1 MRRPNFLQKCYNL
14 CMPNIPTTR
23 ISILTAISNS
33 ADSARWAE
41 FVRAYEE
48 PMRGFLHSRFP
59 ALEPEDVMQETL
71 LALVKALP
79 NYRYTP
85 DEKGHFR
92 NYLMGILN
100 HKACDLLRRRTK
112 ENEGRKAYGTE
123 LKIKRMTTG
132 SDETEEKAFR
142 EALINSAIDQLLT
155 DDSINPTHR
164 EIFRH
169 VILLHEPPAHVAEIF
184 GVTRNNVDQI
194 KNRLRA
200 RLSDIVKAMDL
211 SD

>member
-1 MRRPNFLQKCYNL
+1 
-14 CMPNIPTTR
+14 MPNIPNTR

-41 FVRAYEE
+41 FVRVYED

-59 ALEPEDVMQETL
+59 SLEPEDVMQETL
-71 LALVKALP
+71 VALVKALP

-100 HKACDLLRRRTK
+100 HKACDILRKRTK
-112 ENEGRKAYGTE
+112 ESE
-123 LKIKRMTTG
+123 KRRDFR
-132 SDETEEKAFR
+132 DEMMCARNDDTDAEEERTFR
-142 EALINSAIDQLLT
+142 EALFNSAIDQLLN
-155 DDSINPTHR
+155 DDTINPTHR

-169 VILLHEPPAHVAEIF
+169 VILMHEPPAEVAELF
-184 GVTRNNVDQI
+184 GVTRNNVDQV

-200 RLSDIVKAMDL
+200 KLADIVRAMDL
-211 SD
+211 SDRAV